1 MKKLILQGAV
11 KLLEENVVLRVRKTD
26 KTFIEKILNAVAI
39 EYNEY
44 LKKETRDDFT
54 VKFEFDSTFLE
65 NEQYFFLFFVKSI
78 ILLQKEFNFID
89 YFSGGVILMNQNKKI
104 RCINDLQSRL
114 DLVFEQECPEIKKM
128 LFSEKNQI
136 IYQMIKLRII

>member
-65 NEQYFFLFFVKSI
+65 NE
-78 ILLQKEFNFID
+78 
-89 YFSGGVILMNQNKKI
+89 
-104 RCINDLQSRL
+104 
-114 DLVFEQECPEIKKM
+114 
-128 LFSEKNQI
+128 
-136 IYQMIKLRII
+136 

>member
-44 LKKETRDDFT
+44 LKKETGDDFT
-54 VKFEFDSTFLE
+54 VKFEFDTTYLE
-65 NEQYFFLFFVKSI
+65 NE
-78 ILLQKEFNFID
+78 
-89 YFSGGVILMNQNKKI
+89 
-104 RCINDLQSRL
+104 
-114 DLVFEQECPEIKKM
+114 
-128 LFSEKNQI
+128 
-136 IYQMIKLRII
+136 